1 MREKRK
7 VVVEMDVDRSFDH
20 AGTPAQSPN
29 RVRAERFGGPVL
41 YGDAVFAS
49 SGFLVRKC
57 ELRDAGG
64 KLATVRGYDVRFRDG
79 SKLTFETF
87 KTGVR
92 SRHGRTVLVDG
103 AGDVRASAE
112 WDSGDH
118 YFQVHGADRTYT
130 VDRAEGR
137 HKWQIHGDGVV
148 ATFDRRLVEVMDCVP
163 AIALLLAWR
172 IATMLE
178 HLPGG
183 GNQRAKAWNRPD
195 EILGS

>member
-1 MREKRK
+1 M
-7 VVVEMDVDRSFDH
+7 VVEMDVGRSVDH

-29 RVRAERFGGPVL
+29 SVRAERFGGPVL
-41 YGDAVFAS
+41 DENAEFAS

-64 KLATVRGYDVRFRDG
+64 KRATVRGNDVRFRDG
-79 SKLTFETF
+79 SKLTFEVF

-92 SRHGRTVLVDG
+92 PRHGRTVLVDG
-103 AGDVRASAE
+103 AGSVRASAE

-118 YFQVHGADRTYT
+118 YFQVHGGDRTYT
-130 VDRAEGR
+130 VDRAEER
-137 HKWQIHGDGVV
+137 HRWQIHGDGVV
-148 ATFDRRLVEVMDCVP
+148 AAFDRRLVEVTDAVP
-163 AIALLLAWR
+163 VVALLLAWR

-178 HLPGG
+178 HMPGG